1 MASLLEGIISGFVPP
16 GYPADLSGDDLMF
29 AFM

>member
-1 MASLLEGIISGFVPP
+1 MASLLKEIISGFLPP
-16 GYPADLSGDDLMF
+16 GYPAEHSGDDLMF